1 MSARRYEIGLIPCTK
16 TKSPIGITPPTLYKG
31 GPFSLMM
38 RHAQQRCDRVIIM
51 SAYFG
56 LLKMDDRVHDY
67 EAYLPGLD
75 EAARRALALRIVERS
90 DLLDGA
96 SICSYLPKAYYEF
109 LAAVIDPQIVQRIRR
124 PYRNLPM
131 LSLYKVLSNE
141 IKGHETGLA
150 RR

>member
-1 MSARRYEIGLIPCTK
+1 MSARRYDIALIPCTK
-16 TKSPIGITPPTLYKG
+16 RKNPIGITPPTLYIG

-38 RHAQQRCDRVIIM
+38 NHARQRCDRIVIM
-51 SAYFG
+51 SAHFG
-56 LLKMDDRVHDY
+56 LLAMTDRVHNY

-75 EAARRALALRIVERS
+75 EAARRMLALEIVRRQ
-90 DLLDGA
+90 DLLDGG
-96 SICSYLPKAYYEF
+96 SICSYLPKAYYDFLVSVTSPE
-109 LAAVIDPQIVQRIRR
+109 LAARIRR

-141 IKGHETGLA
+141 IKGYETGLA